1 MENVIISL
9 KDIEGY
15 KNHWEL
21 LNSSIKSGNVT
32 HGKLEKEMNSKEEKQ
47 LVSSRWN
54 DCSTMSIIHTPT
66 EEERKKATDEMV
78 DNAIKNAKKFADNKR
93 EGEGKEK
100 G

>member
-1 MENVIISL
+1 ML
-9 KDIEGY
+9 A
-15 KNHWEL
+15 
-21 LNSSIKSGNVT
+21 

-78 DNAIKNAKKFADNKR
+78 DNLIKNIKKLQTNAVRRQLQGVRVISLIINYAYNRMLSNRKY
-93 EGEGKEK
+93 
-100 G
+100 